1 MKHFHKYRFSVTDI
15 PASIV
20 VFLVALPLCLGVAV
34 ASDALPITGII
45 AGIAGGIIT
54 GIISKSHLSVSGPA
68 AGLTAIVSG
77 ALGTLPSYEVF
88 LLSVVLSGVFQIL
101 LGFLKAGVI
110 GDFIPNSVIKGML
123 AAIGLIL
130 ILKQIPHFL
139 GYDKDPVGDES
150 FLQPD
155 QQNTFTEII
164 QAIKHT
170 SAGAIVIGL
179 AAMAILLVFET
190 KWIKQK
196 KLFTY
201 IPGPL
206 LVVIAGITINSNFH
220 TSAPDLLLKNDQV
233 VNIPVFDTMAGLF
246 NSLPRPDITGFMN
259 PSMWIT
265 AITLAIVASLETL
278 LSIEAVD
285 KLDPEK
291 ALTPNNWELKAQGTG
306 NIVSG
311 LLGGL
316 PITSVIVRS
325 SANVNAGARSKAS
338 TIIHGFLLLISVAFF
353 PHILNLI
360 PLAALAA
367 ILIVTG
373 YKLAKFS
380 LFTQMYQKGW
390 DQFVPFTV
398 TVAAIIGTDLLKGIT
413 IGLLTGLFFG
423 VRSNF
428 KTAVFVIKD
437 DFRYLIRFRKEV
449 SFLNKALVKNTL
461 EQIPDDTAVLIDA
474 THSEFIDKDIVEV
487 IDDFIVNAEKRNI
500 RVYIKRTQGKDKQ
513 FFNDIHNRNIE

>member
-1 MKHFHKYRFSVTDI
+1 MKQFHKYRFSVADI
-15 PASIV
+15 PASV
-20 VFLVALPLCLGVAV
+20 VVYLVALPLCLGVAV
-34 ASDALPITGII
+34 ASDALPIAGII
-45 AGIAGGIIT
+45 AGIAGGIVT
-54 GIISKSHLSVSGPA
+54 GFISKSHLSVSGPA

-88 LLSVVLSGVFQIL
+88 LLSVVLAGIFQII
-101 LGFLKAGVI
+101 LGFLKAGII

-139 GYDKDPVGDES
+139 GYDEDPLGDEA

-155 QQNTFTEII
+155 QQNTFSEIL
-164 QAIKHT
+164 QAIKHP
-170 SAGAIVIGL
+170 SAGAILIGL
-179 AAMAILLVFET
+179 AAMGILLLFET
-190 KWIKQK
+190 KWIKQR

-206 LVVIAGITINSNFH
+206 LVVIAGITLNSNFN
-220 TSAPDLLLKNDQV
+220 TCAPNLFLKGDHL
-233 VNIPVFDTMAGLF
+233 VNIPLYDSMAGLF
-246 NSLPRPDITGFMN
+246 NSLPRPDMNGFFN
-259 PSMWIT
+259 SSMWFT

-291 ALTPNNWELKAQGTG
+291 ALTPNNWELKAQGAG

-325 SANVNAGARSKAS
+325 SANVYAGARSKVS
-338 TIIHGFLLLISVAFF
+338 TILHGFLLLVSILFF
-353 PHILNLI
+353 PQVLNKI

-373 YKLAKFS
+373 YKLAKVS
-380 LFTQMYQKGW
+380 LFRSMYQKGW

-398 TVAAIIGTDLLKGIT
+398 TVGAIIVSDLLKGIA
-413 IGLLTGLFFG
+413 IGLLAGLFF
-423 VRSNF
+423 VIRSNF
-428 KTAVFVIKD
+428 KTAVFVVKD
-437 DFRYLIRFRKEV
+437 EFRYLIRFRKEV
-449 SFLNKALVKNTL
+449 SFLNKALVKSTL
-461 EQIPDDTAVLIDA
+461 EKIPDDTAVLIDA
-474 THSEFIDKDIVEV
+474 TRSEFIDKDIVEV
-487 IDDFIVNAEKRNI
+487 MDDFIVNAEKRNI